1 MRPNKANNITA
12 IDVFA
17 GGGGLTVGLK
27 RAGFNVFSAIEIE
40 DNAYATYKANHPEV
54 NAFKQ
59 DVKTING
66 EHLRQLSPTGSVDL
80 LAGCP
85 PCQGF
90 CSLTSKYRKE
100 DLRNELIFEFARL
113 VKEITP
119 QMVML
124 ENVPGLIQRGKSLFD
139 KFVNILIDIGYLISF
154 DVLQTANFGIPQNRR
169 RLVLLA
175 GLGFK
180 IPMPTPTHS
189 NEKGSNLKPWENIRS
204 VIKSMPTPVTLSTA
218 IAKGGPLLFNWHIVR
233 DISPQNMR
241 RLIMA
246 KPGKNRN
253 ELPKTLRPKCHK
265 NREDGFS
272 NVYGRA
278 SWDHVS
284 PTITGGC
291 TTISKGRFGHP
302 EEDRTFSVRE
312 SAMIQTFPPNY
323 FFDTNYMEHVCNII
337 GNALPCDF
345 AEILARQCLKY
356 YKTSKI
362 AN

>member
-1 MRPNKANNITA
+1 
-12 IDVFA
+12 
-17 GGGGLTVGLK
+17 
-27 RAGFNVFSAIEIE
+27 
-40 DNAYATYKANHPEV
+40 
-54 NAFKQ
+54 
-59 DVKTING
+59 
-66 EHLRQLSPTGSVDL
+66 
-80 LAGCP
+80 
-85 PCQGF
+85 
-90 CSLTSKYRKE
+90 
-100 DLRNELIFEFARL
+100 
-113 VKEITP
+113 
-119 QMVML
+119 
-124 ENVPGLIQRGKSLFD
+124 
-139 KFVNILIDIGYLISF
+139 
-154 DVLQTANFGIPQNRR
+154 
-169 RLVLLA
+169 
-175 GLGFK
+175 
-180 IPMPTPTHS
+180 
-189 NEKGSNLKPWENIRS
+189 
-204 VIKSMPTPVTLSTA
+204 MPTPVTLSTA